1 MKKWIYIGIVMSLV
15 GGMKAQVTFGIRAG
29 ISYASLTQ
37 MIEEEVKYGGRIG
50 FSMAGL
56 TDIPLSSRFSLRPEI
71 ALVNLGGTY
80 YMLYRTDK
88 QIEMERHKS
97 NYYSIQA
104 PINVVYK
111 IFSKDWQF
119 GVYGGPSIAV
129 STQVREKTLRE
140 EERTFRPFDVGTGI
154 GFYVQLRRVFSSI
167 YMHTGI
173 LDRQTRKSSGE
184 SQLYQNNVVFSLG
197 YWFR

>member
-1 MKKWIYIGIVMSLV
+1 MSLV

>member
-1 MKKWIYIGIVMSLV
+1 MKKWICIGIATLLA
-15 GGMKAQVTFGIRAG
+15 GGMKAQIAFGIRAG

-37 MIEEEVKYGGRIG
+37 LIEEEVRSGGRIG

-56 TDIPLSSRFSLRPEI
+56 TDIPLSPRFSLRPEI
-71 ALVNLGGTY
+71 AIVNLGGTY

-88 QIEMERHKS
+88 QIEMERHRS

-104 PINVVYK
+104 PINMVYK
-111 IFSKDWQF
+111 IFSNDWQF
-119 GVYGGPSIAV
+119 GIYGGPSVAV

-140 EERTFRPFDVGTGI
+140 EERKFRPFDVGAGA
-154 GFYVQLRRVFSSI
+154 GFYVQFRRVFSSI
-167 YMHTGI
+167 YVHTGI